1 MFKDLKDLSAF
12 DKSYIYISITDPNYK
27 GICTD
32 QAEFVWAIGDYGRNI
47 ILAGF
52 LTMNFLHYFS
62 KGEVSYEVFK
72 STRSNI
78 CL

>member
-12 DKSYIYISITDPNYK
+12 DKSYIYISITDPNCK
-27 GICTD
+27 GAFTG
-32 QAEFVWAIGDYGRNI
+32 QAEFIWAIGDYGRNI
-47 ILAGF
+47 ILAEF
-52 LTMNFLHYFS
+52 LIMNFLHYFS
-62 KGEVSYEVFK
+62 KEEVSYEAFK